1 MIYGLV
7 GDGTISLGLRFGQQE
22 MVTDNNKK
30 ITNMTP
36 LLATLLG
43 ILILLL
49 ILPIGWIKDHHVD
62 RKQRIETP
70 TDYDGMGTYSRYI
83 RR

>member
-1 MIYGLV
+1 
-7 GDGTISLGLRFGQQE
+7 
-22 MVTDNNKK
+22 
-30 ITNMTP
+30 MTP

-43 ILILLL
+43 IIIMML
-49 ILPIGWIKDHHVD
+49 ILPIGWIRDNNVD
-62 RKQRIETP
+62 RKQRVDTP

>member
-1 MIYGLV
+1 
-7 GDGTISLGLRFGQQE
+7 
-22 MVTDNNKK
+22 
-30 ITNMTP
+30 MTP
-36 LLATLLG
+36 LFATLLG

-49 ILPIGWIKDHHVD
+49 ILPIGWIRDHKVE
-62 RKQRIETP
+62 RKQRVEIP